1 MKATK
6 ISMVLFSI
14 VIMGNSVAAQKATK
28 LADCDDGR
36 AYLNIRTNS
45 VSEEK
50 AEILGFNNPYGSY
63 VSEVMPSGAAHD
75 AGIQPFDYIYG
86 LNDLRT
92 SEAESLTDLLGYLRP
107 GDKAT
112 VHLIRNGKP
121 MAVNAVL
128 GGNKTWKEDKKDAF
142 LGINDEGEDEKE
154 QPGVTVSVISNSAA
168 EAMGMKDGDRILAID
183 GHPIVDWDDVT
194 TAVPLTKPGQQIAVT
209 IRRDGREQTLTGP
222 VKSRSETYAYKT
234 DKADKETSSQYNYR
248 YEKDQNDGEYAFL
261 GINSNSLTREKA
273 LKLGFEN
280 FYGSYV
286 TSVIGGTAAEK
297 AGILPFDYI
306 YGIDEYRTGA
316 EQALVDILY
325 KYMPGDR
332 ATVHLVRQGKSRSLP
347 VTFGR
352 RSDAVERKRDQC
364 DRPFLGIRAT
374 HEESTD
380 TGVMVDI
387 VENSTAEKMGLSDG
401 DVILRINGFTIID
414 WEDITTAID
423 AMRVG
428 DVVRI
433 NYLRNNQK
441 AEAGETI
448 KSYCD
453 TKITNISEGTWNIK
467 SPAIILRPS
476 QPERLDVG
484 NVKVVITDLSGKD
497 AEELRRKFGLEVKSS
512 QELELRNLKLAPNTN
527 AGMFKLSFELPS
539 HGQTVVKVFNSLG
552 RLIYE
557 YDLGAFQGNFS
568 DNLDIT
574 QNGAG
579 SYYLKVQQGARA
591 SARKIVLSKA

>member
-1 MKATK
+1 
-6 ISMVLFSI
+6 MVLFSMLI
-14 VIMGNSVAAQKATK
+14 LENSARAQKAGK

-36 AYLNIRTNS
+36 AYLNIRTNT
-45 VSEEK
+45 VSDEK

-92 SEAESLTDLLGYLRP
+92 SEEEDLTDLLGYSRP
-107 GDKAT
+107 GDKVT

-121 MAVNAVL
+121 MALNAVL
-128 GGNKTWKEDKKDAF
+128 GGDKNWKENEKKAF
-142 LGINDEGEDEKE
+142 LGINDEDEDEDE
-154 QPGVTVSVISNSAA
+154 QLGVTVSVISHSAA
-168 EAMGMKDGDRILAID
+168 EAMGMKDGDRILAIN

-194 TAVPLTKPGQQIAVT
+194 TAVPLAKPGDQVVVT
-209 IRRDGREQTLTGP
+209 VRRNGREQTLKGAI
-222 VKSRSETYAYKT
+222 KSKSETYTYKA
-234 DKADKETSSQYNYR
+234 DKADEEVSLRYNFSF
-248 YEKDQNDGEYAFL
+248 KNDQDGGDYAFL
-261 GINSNSLTREKA
+261 GINSTSLTKEKA

-286 TSVIGGTAAEK
+286 TSVIPQTAAEK

-306 YGIDEYRTGA
+306 YGIGEYRTGA
-316 EQALVDILY
+316 EQALIDILY
-325 KYMPGDR
+325 KYKPGDR
-332 ATVHLVRQGKSRSLP
+332 TNVHLIRQGKSRALP

-352 RSDAVERKRDQC
+352 RSEAYEIERDQC
-364 DRPFLGIRAT
+364 ERPFLGIRAT
-374 HEESTD
+374 HQESTE

-387 VENSTAEKMGLSDG
+387 VANSTAEKMGLNDG
-401 DVILRINGFTIID
+401 DIILKINGYLIID

-428 DVVRI
+428 DNIRI
-433 NYLRNNQK
+433 NYQRNSQK
-441 AEAGETI
+441 AESSAVI
-448 KSYCD
+448 QSYCD
-453 TKITNISEGTWNIK
+453 TKITHISEGTWNIK
-467 SPAIILRPS
+467 SPAIPLSPL

-484 NVKVVITDLSGKD
+484 NVKVVITEMSGKD
-497 AEELRRKFGLEVKSS
+497 TEELRRKFGLEVKTG
-512 QELELRNLKLAPNTN
+512 QELELKNLKLAPNTN

-568 DNLDIT
+568 DHLDIT